1 MTGGAGVLPKP
12 MTMAHTTA
20 GARSSYATV
29 NPYTNEV
36 VREFPSLRGEE
47 IDLVMERAHRASG
60 PWRERAA
67 AERARVVGRAAVLMR
82 ERYEELARTITLE
95 MGKLIRHSRAEL
107 DLTIRIL
114 EYYAQKGPAQIAD
127 QPLEME
133 DEGSA
138 LIRTEPLGVLL
149 TVQPWNFPAYQ
160 AIRIS
165 APNLVLGNTIL
176 LKHARNVPQSAMAI
190 EALFADAGAP
200 EGVFA
205 NVFVEVED
213 IVRMVESPYVQG
225 CSLTGS
231 DRAGT
236 ALGEEAG
243 RAVKKVVLELGGSD
257 PFIVLD
263 GANLE
268 RTVEAAFVGRMHNM
282 GQVCTSAKRMI
293 VMADVF
299 QDFLDGLAE
308 RMAELEPGDPF
319 DEKTT
324 LAPLSS
330 ERAAKLVI
338 EQVDQ
343 AIEKGAGVVTGGR
356 RIDRPGAFVEP
367 TILVDVT
374 PEMRAYHEELF
385 GPVAAVYRVESD
397 EEAIALANGSQYGLG
412 AAVFGSDGERAQAV
426 ADRLEA
432 GMVFVNHP
440 TASEPNLPFGGIK
453 RSGFGRELSP
463 LGILEFANR
472 KLIATTPPDAPIRDA
487 LG

>member
-1 MTGGAGVLPKP
+1 
-12 MTMAHTTA
+12 MARPTA
-20 GARSSYATV
+20 SAHRTFATV
-29 NPYTNEV
+29 NPHTNEV
-36 VREFPSLRGEE
+36 LREFPSLRGEE
-47 IDLVMERAHRASG
+47 IDSVIERAYRAAA
-60 PWRERAA
+60 PWRDRTAEERAA
-67 AERARVVGRAAVLMR
+67 VVGRAAALMR
-82 ERYEELARTITLE
+82 ERHEELARTITLE
-95 MGKLIRHSRAEL
+95 MGKLIGHSRAEL

-114 EYYAQKGPAQIAD
+114 EYYAEQGPAQVAD
-127 QPLEME
+127 EPLEMD

-138 LIRTEPLGVLL
+138 VIRNDPLGVLL

-176 LKHARNVPQSAMAI
+176 LKHAAGVPQSALAI
-190 EALFADAGAP
+190 EALIADAGAP
-200 EGVFA
+200 DGVFT

-213 IVRMVESPYVQG
+213 IARMIESPLVQG

-231 DRAGT
+231 DRAGS
-236 ALGEEAG
+236 AFGEEAG

-257 PFIVLD
+257 PFLVLD
-263 GANLE
+263 GENLE

-293 VMADVF
+293 VIADAY

-308 RMAELEPGDPF
+308 RMAEPEPGDPL
-319 DEKTT
+319 DERTT

-330 ERAAKLVI
+330 ERAAERLI
-338 EQVDQ
+338 EQVDE

-356 RIDRPGAFVEP
+356 RIHRPGAYVEP
-367 TILVDVT
+367 TILVDVN
-374 PEMRAYHEELF
+374 PKMRAYHEELF
-385 GPVAAVYRVESD
+385 GPVAVVYRVESD
-397 EEAIALANGSQYGLG
+397 EEAIALANDSRYGLG
-412 AAVFGSDGERAQAV
+412 GAVFASDGERARAV

-432 GMVFVNHP
+432 GMVFINHP
-440 TASEPNLPFGGIK
+440 TASEPNLPFGGVK
-453 RSGFGRELSP
+453 RSGFGRELSH

-472 KLIATTPPDAPIRDA
+472 KLIATTPVDAPIRDA

>member
-1 MTGGAGVLPKP
+1 
-12 MTMAHTTA
+12 MAHTTA
-20 GARSSYATV
+20 GTHSTYATV
-29 NPYTNEV
+29 NPYTNEL

-47 IDLVMERAHRASG
+47 VDRAMERAHHASQ
-60 PWRERAA
+60 PWRQRGA
-67 AERARVVGRAAVLMR
+67 AERAAVVGRAAALMR
-82 ERYEELARTITLE
+82 ERYEDLARTITLE

-114 EYYAQKGPAQIAD
+114 EYYAEKGPAQIAD
-127 QPLEME
+127 QPLEMD

-138 LIRTEPLGVLL
+138 VIRNEPLGVLL

-160 AIRIS
+160 AIRIT

-176 LKHARNVPQSAMAI
+176 LKHAQGVPQSALAI

-200 EGVFA
+200 EGVFT
-205 NVFVEVED
+205 NVFVEVKD
-213 IVRMVESPYVQG
+213 IARMIESPFVQC

-231 DRAGT
+231 DRAGS

-243 RAVKKVVLELGGSD
+243 RAVKKAVLELGGSD
-257 PFIVLD
+257 PLIVLD
-263 GANLE
+263 GDNLE
-268 RTVEAAFVGRMHNM
+268 RTVEAALVGRMHNM

-319 DEKTT
+319 DEQTT

-330 ERAAKLVI
+330 ERAAEQVI
-338 EQVDQ
+338 EQIDE

-385 GPVAAVYRVESD
+385 GPVAAVYRIESD
-397 EEAIALANGSQYGLG
+397 EEAIALANDSQYGLG
-412 AAVFGSDGERAQAV
+412 GAVFGSDGERARAV
-426 ADRLEA
+426 AERLEA

-440 TASEPNLPFGGIK
+440 TASEPNLPFGGVK
-453 RSGFGRELSP
+453 RSGFGRELSH

-472 KLIATTPPDAPIRDA
+472 KLIATTPTDAPIRDA

>member
-1 MTGGAGVLPKP
+1 MAQTEAGP
-12 MTMAHTTA
+12 
-20 GARSSYATV
+20 RSVYATV

-36 VREFPSLRGEE
+36 EREFPSLEGGQ
-47 IDLVMERAHRASG
+47 IDRVVERAHRASG
-60 PWRERAA
+60 PWRQRSA
-67 AERARVVGRAAVLMR
+67 AERAGVVARAALLMR
-82 ERYEELARTITLE
+82 ERYEELAGTITLE
-95 MGKLIRHSRAEL
+95 MGKLIRHSRVEL

-114 EYYAQKGPAQIAD
+114 EYYAQEGPAQIAD

-133 DEGSA
+133 DGSA
-138 LIRTEPLGVLL
+138 LVRNEPLGVLL

-160 AIRIS
+160 AIRIT

-176 LKHARNVPQSAMAI
+176 LKHARNVPQSALAI

-200 EGVFA
+200 EGVFT
-205 NVFVEVED
+205 NVFVEVDD
-213 IVRMVESPYVQG
+213 IARMVESPLVAG

-231 DRAGT
+231 ERAGA

-243 RAVKKVVLELGGSD
+243 RALKKVVLELGGSD
-257 PFIVLD
+257 PLIVLD
-263 GANLE
+263 GDNLE

-299 QDFLDGLAE
+299 QDFVDGLAE

-319 DEKTT
+319 DEATT

-330 ERAAKLVI
+330 ERAAELLI
-338 EQVDQ
+338 EQIDD

-385 GPVAAVYRVESD
+385 GPVAVVYKVESD
-397 EEAIALANGSQYGLG
+397 EEAIDLANGSPYGLG
-412 AAVFGSDGERAQAV
+412 GSVFGSDGERAQAV
-426 ADRLEA
+426 ADRLES

-440 TASEPNLPFGGIK
+440 TASEPNLPFGGVK
-453 RSGFGRELSP
+453 RSGFGRELSH

>member
-1 MTGGAGVLPKP
+1 
-12 MTMAHTTA
+12 MAQTEA
-20 GARSSYATV
+20 APRSIYATV

-36 VREFPSLRGEE
+36 EREFPSLQGGQ
-47 IDLVMERAHRASG
+47 IDRVVERAHRASG
-60 PWRERAA
+60 PWRQRSA
-67 AERARVVGRAAVLMR
+67 AERAGVVARAALLMR

-114 EYYAQKGPAQIAD
+114 EYYAQEGPAQIAD
-127 QPLEME
+127 EPLTM
-133 DEGSA
+133 DGGSA
-138 LIRTEPLGVLL
+138 LIRNEPLGVLF

-176 LKHARNVPQSAMAI
+176 LKHARIVPQSALAL
-190 EALFADAGAP
+190 ESLFADAGAP
-200 EGVFA
+200 EGVFT

-213 IVRMVESPYVQG
+213 IARVVESPLVQG

-231 DRAGT
+231 EGAGSS
-236 ALGEEAG
+236 LGEKSG
-243 RAVKKVVLELGGSD
+243 RALKKVVLELGGSD
-257 PFIVLD
+257 PLIVLD
-263 GANLE
+263 GDNLE

-299 QDFLDGLAE
+299 QDFVDGLAE

-319 DEKTT
+319 DETTT

-330 ERAAKLVI
+330 ERAAELVV
-338 EQVDQ
+338 EQIDE

-356 RIDRPGAFVEP
+356 RVDRPGAFVEP

-385 GPVAAVYRVESD
+385 GPVAVVYRVESD
-397 EEAIALANGSQYGLG
+397 DEAIALANDSQYGLG
-412 AAVFGSDGERAQAV
+412 GSVFGSDGERAQAV
-426 ADRLEA
+426 ADRLES

-440 TASEPNLPFGGIK
+440 TASEPPLPFGGVK
-453 RSGFGRELSP
+453 RSGFGRELSH

>member
-1 MTGGAGVLPKP
+1 MAQTKAGP
-12 MTMAHTTA
+12 
-20 GARSSYATV
+20 SSGYATV

-36 VREFPSLRGEE
+36 LREFPALHGEE
-47 IDLVMERAHRASG
+47 IDRVVERAHRASES
-60 PWRERAA
+60 WRRRTA
-67 AERARVVGRAAVLMR
+67 AERAAVVGRAALLMR
-82 ERYEELARTITLE
+82 ERYEELAQTITLE
-95 MGKLIRHSRAEL
+95 MGKLIRHSRVEL

-114 EYYAQKGPAQIAD
+114 EYYAEKGPAQIAD
-127 QPLEME
+127 QPLEM

-138 LIRTEPLGVLL
+138 VIRSEPLGVLL

-160 AIRIS
+160 AIRII
-165 APNLVLGNTIL
+165 APNLVLGNTIV
-176 LKHARNVPQSAMAI
+176 LKHARNVPQSALAI
-190 EALFADAGAP
+190 EALFTDAGAP
-200 EGVFA
+200 EGVFT

-213 IVRMVESPYVQG
+213 IARMVESPLVQG

-231 DRAGT
+231 DRAGS

-257 PFIVLD
+257 PLIVLD
-263 GANLE
+263 GDNLE
-268 RTVEAAFVGRMHNM
+268 RTVEAALIGRMHNM

-308 RMAELEPGDPF
+308 RMAELQPGDPL

-330 ERAAKLVI
+330 ERAAELVI
-338 EQVDQ
+338 EQVDE

-385 GPVAAVYRVESD
+385 GPVAVVYRVESD

-412 AAVFGSDGERAQAV
+412 AAVFGSDVERAQAV

-440 TASEPNLPFGGIK
+440 TASEPGLPFGGVK
-453 RSGFGRELSP
+453 SSGFGRELSH

-472 KLIATTPPDAPIRDA
+472 KLIATTPADAPIRDA

>member
-1 MTGGAGVLPKP
+1 MAQTKAGP
-12 MTMAHTTA
+12 
-20 GARSSYATV
+20 RSGYATV

-47 IDLVMERAHRASG
+47 IDRVIERAHRALG

-67 AERARVVGRAAVLMR
+67 AERAGIVGRAAQLMR

-114 EYYAQKGPAQIAD
+114 EYYAEKGPAQIAD
-127 QPLEME
+127 QPLEMD

-160 AIRIS
+160 AIRIL

-176 LKHARNVPQSAMAI
+176 LKHARNVPQSALAI
-190 EALFADAGAP
+190 EALFTDAGAP
-200 EGVFA
+200 EGVFT
-205 NVFVEVED
+205 NVFVAVED
-213 IVRMVESPYVQG
+213 IARMVESPLVQG

-231 DRAGT
+231 EGAGSS
-236 ALGEEAG
+236 LGEVAG

-257 PFIVLD
+257 PLIVLD
-263 GANLE
+263 GDNLE
-268 RTVEAAFVGRMHNM
+268 RTVEAALVGRMHNM

-319 DEKTT
+319 DETTT

-330 ERAAKLVI
+330 ERAAELVI
-338 EQVDQ
+338 EQVDE

-356 RIDRPGAFVEP
+356 RVDRPGAFVEP

-385 GPVAAVYRVESD
+385 GPVAVVYRVESD

-440 TASEPNLPFGGIK
+440 TASEPSLPFGGVK
-453 RSGFGRELSP
+453 RSGFGRELSH

>member
-1 MTGGAGVLPKP
+1 MAQTEAGP
-12 MTMAHTTA
+12 
-20 GARSSYATV
+20 RSGYATV

-36 VREFPSLRGEE
+36 VREFPSLQGEQ
-47 IDLVMERAHRASG
+47 IDRVVERAHGAAE
-60 PWRERAA
+60 PWRQHSA
-67 AERARVVGRAAVLMR
+67 AERAGVVARAALLMR
-82 ERYEELARTITLE
+82 ERYEELAQTITLE

-114 EYYAQKGPAQIAD
+114 EYYAQRGPALVAD
-127 QPLEME
+127 QPLEMD

-138 LIRTEPLGVLL
+138 VIRNEPLGVLL

-160 AIRIS
+160 AIRIC

-176 LKHARNVPQSAMAI
+176 LKHARNVPQSALAI
-190 EALFADAGAP
+190 EALFTDAGAP
-200 EGVFA
+200 EGVFT
-205 NVFVEVED
+205 NVFVEVQD
-213 IVRMVESPYVQG
+213 IERIVESPLVQG

-231 DRAGT
+231 DRAGA

-243 RAVKKVVLELGGSD
+243 GAVKKVVLELGGSD

-263 GANLE
+263 GDNLE
-268 RTVEAAFVGRMHNM
+268 RTVDAAFVGRMHNM

-299 QDFLDGLAE
+299 QGFVDALAE
-308 RMAELEPGDPF
+308 KMAELRPGDPF
-319 DEKTT
+319 DETTT

-330 ERAAKLVI
+330 EQAAELVI
-338 EQVDQ
+338 EQIDD

-356 RIDRPGAFVEP
+356 RIDLPGAFVEP

-374 PEMRAYHEELF
+374 PEMRAYREELF
-385 GPVAAVYRVESD
+385 GPVAVVYQVESD
-397 EEAIALANGSQYGLG
+397 EEAIALANDSQYGLG
-412 AAVFGSDGERAQAV
+412 GAVFGSDGERAQAV
-426 ADRLEA
+426 ADQLET

-440 TASEPNLPFGGIK
+440 TASEPSLPFGGVK
-453 RSGFGRELSP
+453 SSGFGRELSH

>member
-1 MTGGAGVLPKP
+1 MATASTEAGS
-12 MTMAHTTA
+12 
-20 GARSSYATV
+20 RSSYATV

-36 VREFPSLRGEE
+36 VREFPSLGGEE
-47 IDLVMERAHRASG
+47 IDRVVERAHRAWE

-67 AERARVVGRAAVLMR
+67 TERAAVVGRAAALMR
-82 ERYEELARTITLE
+82 ECNEELARTITLE
-95 MGKLIRHSRAEL
+95 TGKLIRHSRAEL
-107 DLTIRIL
+107 DLTTRIL
-114 EYYAQKGPAQIAD
+114 EYYAQNGPAQIAD
-127 QPLEME
+127 QPLEMDE
-133 DEGSA
+133 EGSA
-138 LIRTEPLGVLL
+138 IIRNEPLGVLL

-176 LKHARNVPQSAMAI
+176 LKHAGSVPQSARAI

-200 EGVFA
+200 EGVFT
-205 NVFVEVED
+205 NVFVEVKD
-213 IVRMVESPYVQG
+213 IARVVENPLVRA

-231 DRAGT
+231 DRAGS

-243 RAVKKVVLELGGSD
+243 RAVEKVVLELGGSD

-263 GANLE
+263 GDNLE

-293 VMADVF
+293 VMADAY

-308 RMAELEPGDPF
+308 RMAELEPGDPL
-319 DEKTT
+319 DENTT

-330 ERAAKLVI
+330 ERAAELVI
-338 EQVDQ
+338 EQVDE

-385 GPVAAVYRVESD
+385 GPVAVVYRVESD
-397 EEAIALANGSQYGLG
+397 EEAVALANGSQYGLG
-412 AAVFGSDGERAQAV
+412 GAVFGSDAQRAQAV

-440 TASEPNLPFGGIK
+440 TASEPNLPFGGVK
-453 RSGFGRELSP
+453 ASGFGRELSP

-472 KLIATTPPDAPIRDA
+472 KLIATTPTDAPIRDA

>member
-1 MTGGAGVLPKP
+1 MPVA
-12 MTMAHTTA
+12 TMATTA
-20 GARSSYATV
+20 GTHSSFATV
-29 NPYTNEV
+29 NPSTNEV
-36 VREFPSLRGEE
+36 LREFPSLSGEE
-47 IDLVMERAHRASG
+47 IDGVVERAQRAFG
-60 PWRERAA
+60 PWRERSAE
-67 AERARVVGRAAVLMR
+67 ERAGVVGRAAELMR
-82 ERYEELARTITLE
+82 ERYEELAQTMTLE

-114 EYYAQKGPAQIAD
+114 EYYAQRGPGQIAD
-127 QPLEME
+127 EPLEM
-133 DEGSA
+133 DDGGSA
-138 LIRTEPLGVLL
+138 VIRNQPLGVLL

-176 LKHARNVPQSAMAI
+176 LKHAQNVPQSALAI
-190 EALFADAGAP
+190 EQLFADAGAP
-200 EGVFA
+200 EGVFT
-205 NVFVEVED
+205 NVFVEVGE
-213 IVRMVESPYVQG
+213 IVRMVENPLVQG

-231 DRAGT
+231 DRAGS
-236 ALGEEAG
+236 AFGEEVG
-243 RAVKKVVLELGGSD
+243 RSVKKVVLELGGSD

-263 GANLE
+263 GENLE

-293 VMADVF
+293 VMPDVF

-308 RMAELEPGDPF
+308 RMAELEPGDPA
-319 DEKTT
+319 DEETN

-330 ERAAKLVI
+330 ERAAELLI
-338 EQVDQ
+338 DQVRD
-343 AIEKGAGVVTGGR
+343 AIDKGAGVITGGH

-374 PEMRAYHEELF
+374 PEMRAYSEELF
-385 GPVAAVYRVESD
+385 GPVAVVYQVDSD
-397 EEAIALANGSQYGLG
+397 EQAVTLANDSKYGLG
-412 AAVFGSDGERAQAV
+412 GAVFGSDGDRAQAV
-426 ADRLEA
+426 ADRLET

-440 TASEPNLPFGGIK
+440 TASEPNLPFGGVK
-453 RSGFGRELSP
+453 RSGFGRELSH

-472 KLIATTPPDAPIRDA
+472 KLIATTPIDAPIRDA